1 MTIPKPG
8 SDQSEPN
15 SRSCAVCG
23 SVRKTAVYH
32 QQFINPTQHGFHS
45 GYDVVVCQDCGFAFA
60 DRLPPQSVIDEYYR
74 DMAKK
79 TALLEKQI
87 NKGSLEP
94 DFVIRMHEYSLGNIL
109 PHLRQNDSILDVGCY
124 TGHLLHLL
132 KQRGFDNL
140 KGLDPSEFA
149 SKVAR
154 EKYGIEVIVGSLF
167 DRGDIGRFDF
177 ITLTHVI
184 EHIVD
189 LRSFVLRLRDLLTEE
204 GRIYIECPD
213 VHNFFLA
220 SKSDESIQSEHKVPF
235 FQFSVEHVNFF
246 SATSLGNLMASL
258 GFREVMVDRQVSTL
272 AVLASVWQRCPFKND
287 SAVIPS
293 LEKYIAD
300 SERAFTEI
308 NTKLDRLA
316 RSRQPIVVWGAGLH
330 TQRLLAASN
339 LRSAN
344 IVLFVDSDPGYHGA
358 TLGGIEIK
366 EPTEVRNMPGLPIV
380 ISSETYQ
387 TEIVDQIR
395 DMGLNNELVLL
406 Y

>member
-8 SDQSEPN
+8 LDQPDPN

-23 SVRKTAVYH
+23 SVNKTALYH

-60 DRLPPQSVIDEYYR
+60 DHLPLQGVIDEYYR

-94 DFVIRMHEYSLGNIL
+94 DFVVRMHEYSLGNIV
-109 PHLRQNDSILDVGCY
+109 PHLRENDSILDVGCY

-132 KQRGFDNL
+132 KQKGFKNV

-167 DRGDIGRFDF
+167 DRRDIGRFDF

-189 LRSFVLRLRDLLTEE
+189 LRSFVLRLRDLLTEG

-213 VHNFFLA
+213 AHNFFLA
-220 SKSDESIQSEHKVPF
+220 SKSDESVQSEHKVPF

-246 SATSLGNLMASL
+246 GTASLGNLMSSL
-258 GFREVMVDRQVSTL
+258 GFNEVMVDRQVSTL
-272 AVLASVWQRCPFKND
+272 AVLASVWQRCPLKND
-287 SAVIPS
+287 PDVIPS
-293 LEKYIAD
+293 LQKYIAD
-300 SERAFTEI
+300 SEKAFSDI
-308 NTKLDRLA
+308 NTKLDQLA
-316 RSRQPIVVWGAGLH
+316 RSRQPIIVWGAGLH

-358 TLGGIEIK
+358 TLAGIEIK
-366 EPTEVRNMPGLPIV
+366 APAEVKSMPGLPIV

-387 TEIVDQIR
+387 TEIANQIR
-395 DMGLNNELVLL
+395 DMGVTNELVLL